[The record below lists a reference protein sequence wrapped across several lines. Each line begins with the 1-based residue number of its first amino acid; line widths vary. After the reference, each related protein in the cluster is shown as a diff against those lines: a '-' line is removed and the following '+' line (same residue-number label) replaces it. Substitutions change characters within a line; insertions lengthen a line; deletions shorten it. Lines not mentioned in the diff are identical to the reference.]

1 MEAEAPELKE
11 FEVKFKVNPM
21 DHPLGMEYL
30 TETIHAEDMKEA
42 KRLASCLSDVVTIKE
57 L

>member
-30 TETIHAEDMKEA
+30 TETIHAEEDMKEA
-42 KRLASCLSDVVTIKE
+42 KRFAPCLAML
-57 L
+57 